1 MDAFTGP
8 MGSSDPP
15 PTPPK
20 APPRYRPGP
29 WKHNSRVALALIPSI
44 VVVVSD
50 GGRLMMG
57 TLVVG
62 LMVVY
67 ILDVLKMAEAAL
79 ISLWCTLVGVYL
91 AMLVA
96 TDLFTPARSPLASI
110 ALLLSNCLCLFLA
123 GLWATLQFRWV
134 QTGFPGVALACERA
148 LFAAIPPV
156 CGAIF
161 AWTAIASVGAGHALQ
176 DRPPDWLSS

>member
-1 MDAFTGP
+1 MDAFTGS

-79 ISLWCTLVGVYL
+79 EWARARGVP
-91 AMLVA
+91 AADDAIAVVA
-96 TDLFTPARSPLASI
+96 TEDSVPRLVHMGRAR
-110 ALLLSNCLCLFLA
+110 
-123 GLWATLQFRWV
+123 
-134 QTGFPGVALACERA
+134 
-148 LFAAIPPV
+148 
-156 CGAIF
+156 
-161 AWTAIASVGAGHALQ
+161 
-176 DRPPDWLSS
+176 

>member
-1 MDAFTGP
+1 
-8 MGSSDPP
+8 
-15 PTPPK
+15 
-20 APPRYRPGP
+20 
-29 WKHNSRVALALIPSI
+29 
-44 VVVVSD
+44 
-50 GGRLMMG
+50 MG

-110 ALLLSNCLCLFLA
+110 ALLISNCLCLFLA

-156 CGAIF
+156 CGAIC
-161 AWTAIASVGAGHALQ
+161 AWTAIASVGAGHAPFYARRRLRVALQ
-176 DRPPDWLSS
+176 DLLVPHAELVSRPAIAASFGGYR